1 MTINYLDSKR
11 ISALGSTDKETI
23 ALDTRASESNS
34 GTQGTTMTLDVTIG
48 TGSKR
53 ALFVCLNT
61 DPNVTVSHIKL
72 DGVAFTEISGTV
84 RTDVGKNSIWQLI
97 NPASGTGTIT
107 VTWGASA
114 GYVGMSAIS
123 FTGVD
128 QTTPVN
134 TSNIT
139 SSYVST
145 GGSGVQ
151 TVSIT
156 PANTGSA
163 IFGYVITQRN
173 VLTSTGSGS
182 IASTFLPKGET
193 SSTLGGAGFSQYDLS
208 PTIGSANNLVVYTHN
223 TATTNQDRVIIE
235 INAGT
240 LADVKPTNV
249 QDNSILVEKDT
260 GRRYWFSEAVAPTFE
275 DDFDY
280 ATQSAADAAWVSTDT
295 AINRVNITDD
305 DLDFKAD
312 GSVSSK
318 DKISYDLTS
327 ISTLFLSRFSVDFT
341 TMTASGGS
349 GTKAFFGVTEGS
361 VYDSTENHIG
371 FWVREQASTANDMGI
386 KTGVGGDWSSGGATT
401 LFSTVPSVTKYYVE
415 LKRTSATSITLSLY
429 SDSNYSTLVETA
441 TSTISA
447 TGSLRYFSIQTSD
460 SSSASSAIIGTFN
473 DFKFYDGV
481 TSATPATWTGNFDLT
496 GLKAYYKFDEASGNI
511 INQHTTGDGL
521 ASADLTT
528 TGVTYGVTGVIS
540 TAVSC
545 DGSNDFMVSPSAT
558 KTDFNFIHALNQA
571 WSINIW
577 FKKANANDGGITALI
592 ANRVG
597 SDVGIR
603 IKNLDRSGSGE
614 TRKLQLEIDSGSAGS
629 AVAMYD
635 SNVDSFFPND
645 TDWHMLTIT
654 ADNSITTNA
663 MQIYLDGILNHN
675 VNRVG
680 VGDGGTPEYP
690 MNFAQEGDGTDYG
703 DYTFDETSFWTRK
716 LSSTDVTSL
725 YNSGK
730 GKIIY

>member
-11 ISALGSTDKETI
+11 ISALGSTYKVTI
-23 ALDTRASESNS
+23 ALDTRASESNT

-173 VLTSTGSGS
+173 VYTTTGSGS
-182 IASTFLPKGET
+182 FGSKFLPAGET
-193 SSTLGGAGFSQYDLS
+193 WSSGAAGFSQYDLS

-260 GRRYWFSEAVAPTFE
+260 GRRYWFDLGVEPKGTSGSGGNWAEVSFNNSTIVNNESASGNVVTRTSGSGWNSYIRSNEYISPSTGGGEIYF
-275 DDFDY
+275 
-280 ATQSAADAAWVSTDT
+280 TQSANTNISVGLEKSPFNPAPSATYTGKDYSFHTTSSSNNMYEHTSDYAGTAWASATNEYRITMDSAGLVKYYWRSGSSGAWTLERTST
-295 AINRVNITDD
+295 V
-305 DLDFKAD
+305 
-312 GSVSSK
+312 
-318 DKISYDLTS
+318 
-327 ISTLFLSRFSVDFT
+327 
-341 TMTASGGS
+341 TASGDYYFTVSHS
-349 GTKAFFGVTEGS
+349 GTAGAITS
-361 VYDSTENHIG
+361 Y
-371 FWVREQASTANDMGI
+371 I
-386 KTGVGGDWSSGGATT
+386 KG
-401 LFSTVPSVTKYYVE
+401 
-415 LKRTSATSITLSLY
+415 
-429 SDSNYSTLVETA
+429 
-441 TSTISA
+441 
-447 TGSLRYFSIQTSD
+447 
-460 SSSASSAIIGTFN
+460 
-473 DFKFYDGV
+473 
-481 TSATPATWTGNFDLT
+481 TPATWTKQVSSTPPTVAGLT
-496 GLKAYYKFDEASGNI
+496 LHLDSSDASTI
-511 INQHTTGDGL
+511 TK
-521 ASADLTT
+521 
-528 TGVTYGVTGVIS
+528 
-540 TAVSC
+540 
-545 DGSNDFMVSPSAT
+545 DGSNLVSAWNDKSGQANHITQAT
-558 KTDFNFIHALNQA
+558 GSKQPLWVD
-571 WSINIW
+571 
-577 FKKANANDGGITALI
+577 
-592 ANRVG
+592 RVQ
-597 SDVGIR
+597 DTLPIIR
-603 IKNLDRSGSGE
+603 
-614 TRKLQLEIDSGSAGS
+614 
-629 AVAMYD
+629 
-635 SNVDSFFPND
+635 F
-645 TDWHMLTIT
+645 
-654 ADNSITTNA
+654 
-663 MQIYLDGILNHN
+663 
-675 VNRVG
+675 
-680 VGDGGTPEYP
+680 
-690 MNFAQEGDGTDYG
+690 DGTDDFLKIASWSGGALATSTSYMVFKPDVAG
-703 DYTFDETSFWTRK
+703 TQTWFDSAINRTTWHGGGGSVPFQLYSGTVLASSVYVADGETIYCQIVSNGASSIIRRDGITIATGNAGSQSFNGIYLGSGQNTGYSEVDVAE
-716 LSSTDVTSL
+716 LLVYEGTHSTSDRDAIEAYL
-725 YNSGK
+725 AKKWGL
-730 GKIIY
+730 